1 MVKKQT
7 RDDPRLDITS
17 NIIFIA
23 HSSSTLSG
31 APKYSTTTSTQIDS
45 NTAMRRKQFATRRES
60 SIGAMVMT
68 NKFEDN
74 DIRRKF
80 RNYEI

>member
-1 MVKKQT
+1 MS
-7 RDDPRLDITS
+7 S
-17 NIIFIA
+17 NLYLFA
-23 HSSSTLSG
+23 LFRNQAEASAPANNSVVTDTSSSNQALS
-31 APKYSTTTSTQIDS
+31 
-45 NTAMRRKQFATRRES
+45 MRRKQFASRRES

-68 NKFEDN
+68 NKFNDN